1 MADNNEYKDIDNMEI
16 LHDRELD
23 ELNKQV
29 EEEEEDDNQ
38 AENFDDGNVDES
50 IETLKTRFFFTK
62 PVRNFIINQKACY

>member
-1 MADNNEYKDIDNMEI
+1 M
-16 LHDRELD
+16 
-23 ELNKQV
+23 